1 MRLISTNNKD
11 WLLGALWRVCVA
23 FLMVFVLLFGMSGL
37 PNIPIKYLL
46 AKEADASNI
55 YFDDVSFHTDSE
67 GYNRLSFHM
76 LTSLDI
82 HITGAEYCV
91 VKGYA
96 QTNDAMVGGVNQDY
110 GFGWV
115 LPEFFTDGNPC
126 STGNMTLTAGN
137 TYDGYILSTIPNWP
151 VAYDFQD
158 FETNYLNTYA
168 RHIYSSSDWF
178 ETTGDAYQPY
188 YTYNWSLWPFQDPE
202 HYFFEEL
209 PSLTITFPEDN
220 EELVSSFNITGSFTQ
235 PTADPSGFLQVST
248 MPAGTYSSSLQSFWQ
263 SIQSASSGAVS
274 IWVSNLSAGYYDFR
288 IYFRGGTFDFYEG
301 AVIYNVHIVNDLPF
315 SLPPTQGL
323 PPFEI
328 VPVYNEL
335 VCDTY
340 YAENSTY
347 ETSTAL
353 FSNLCLTLS
362 PVLLGVGGVL
372 TQYSANFTPSNASST
387 GNQLGQSVVLLRS
400 YLSNLNSFF
409 NGFPVSQF
417 LVLYLIALLI
427 AILIRL
433 IKNLIHL
440 AKPV

>member
-1 MRLISTNNKD
+1 MRVIPTNNKKRPFK
-11 WLLGALWRVCVA
+11 ALWCACMA
-23 FLMVFVLLFGMSGL
+23 FLVLGYIIWVFSSAIS
-37 PNIPIKYLL
+37 PQTAL
-46 AKEADASNI
+46 ASTPYWDQGFL
-55 YFDDVSFHTDSE
+55 YQDSE
-67 GYNRLSFHM
+67 GYAHFSFHV
-76 LTSLDI
+76 LTTWSSRVTRNADI
-82 HITGAEYCV
+82 FVNLGSDWGGEYFFGRA
-91 VKGYA
+91 GYFNGNISDLFSFFRPEWLA
-96 QTNDAMVGGVNQDY
+96 IEQEPGTNVYVEWTAGYTYDVYLKSVNYWVYGQTLEQ
-110 GFGWV
+110 
-115 LPEFFTDGNPC
+115 LKSGNPV
-126 STGNMTLTAGN
+126 N
-137 TYDGYILSTIPNWP
+137 ILIH
-151 VAYDFQD
+151 
-158 FETNYLNTYA
+158 NYLTEGSYA
-168 RHIYSSSDWF
+168 IVSCPDGLYRIYPPND
-178 ETTGDAYQPY
+178 
-188 YTYNWSLWPFQDPE
+188 DPE
-202 HYFFEEL
+202 HYVFTAE
-209 PSLTITFPEDN
+209 PSLTVDYPLDDAEIAE
-220 EELVSSFNITGSFTQ
+220 SFYITGSFTQ
-235 PTADPSGFLQVST
+235 PAGGDPSGFLQVDT

-263 SIQSASSGAVS
+263 SIQSATSGAVS
-274 IWVSNLSAGYYDFR
+274 IWVSNLPAGYYDFR

-301 AVIYNVHIVNDLPF
+301 AVIYNVHIVNDLSF
-315 SLPPTQGL
+315 GLPPTQGL
-323 PPFEI
+323 PPFGV

-335 VCDTY
+335 VCATY

-417 LVLYLIALLI
+417 LILYLIALLI

>member
-1 MRLISTNNKD
+1 
-11 WLLGALWRVCVA
+11 
-23 FLMVFVLLFGMSGL
+23 
-37 PNIPIKYLL
+37 
-46 AKEADASNI
+46 
-55 YFDDVSFHTDSE
+55 
-67 GYNRLSFHM
+67 
-76 LTSLDI
+76 
-82 HITGAEYCV
+82 
-91 VKGYA
+91 
-96 QTNDAMVGGVNQDY
+96 
-110 GFGWV
+110 
-115 LPEFFTDGNPC
+115 
-126 STGNMTLTAGN
+126 
-137 TYDGYILSTIPNWP
+137 
-151 VAYDFQD
+151 
-158 FETNYLNTYA
+158 
-168 RHIYSSSDWF
+168 
-178 ETTGDAYQPY
+178 
-188 YTYNWSLWPFQDPE
+188 
-202 HYFFEEL
+202 
-209 PSLTITFPEDN
+209 
-220 EELVSSFNITGSFTQ
+220 
-235 PTADPSGFLQVST
+235 

-274 IWVSNLSAGYYDFR
+274 IWVSNLPAGYYDFR

-301 AVIYNVHIVNDLPF
+301 AVIYNVHIVNDMPF

-362 PVLLGVGGVL
+362 PVLLGVGNVL

-417 LVLYLIALLI
+417 LMLYLVALLI
-427 AILIRL
+427 AIIIRL

>member
-1 MRLISTNNKD
+1 LT
-11 WLLGALWRVCVA
+11 LVLVFGLFQG
-23 FLMVFVLLFGMSGL
+23 FLPKS
-37 PNIPIKYLL
+37 
-46 AKEADASNI
+46 ASASNI
-55 YFDDVSFHTDSE
+55 YVDNVSFYTDSE
-67 GYNRLSFHM
+67 GWNRLSFHI
-76 LTSLDI
+76 LTSFALKMGFNGD
-82 HITGAEYCV
+82 YCSV
-91 VKGYA
+91 NSQDESRFQGMA
-96 QTNDAMVGGVNQDY
+96 GGVNVSD
-110 GFGWV
+110 GWGWY
-115 LPEFFTDGNPC
+115 LPAMFTGSSSCANDI
-126 STGNMTLTAGN
+126 TLTAGN
-137 TYDGYILSTIPNWP
+137 TYSGYIMSGEPFWP
-151 VAYDFQD
+151 VAWT
-158 FETNYLNTYA
+158 FEDAQADAGWILYGKNVYT
-168 RHIYSSSDWF
+168 SSDNWLF
-178 ETTGDAYQPY
+178 TGGEYW
-188 YTYNWSLWPFQDPE
+188 TYNWSIFPFPDVEQ
-202 HYFFEEL
+202 YFFEEW
-209 PSLTITFPEDN
+209 PTLTITFPDDN
-220 EELVSSFNITGSFTQ
+220 EELLASFNITGSFTQ
-235 PTADPSGFLQVST
+235 PAEDPSGFLQVDT

-274 IWVSNLSAGYYDFR
+274 IWVSNLPAGYYDFR